1 MEFKSQYTKEEVEAL
16 IAWARSVDYE
26 GRLDIGGGQ
35 VMTNAKV
42 SIQNMANQIEPQIG
56 NVNYSG
62 MIHKLFVA
70 KETLE
75 KIYNI

>member
-1 MEFKSQYTKEEVEAL
+1 MEFKAQYTREEVEAL
-16 IAWARSVDYE
+16 IAWARSVTYE
-26 GRLDIGGGQ
+26 GRLDIGHGQ
-35 VMTNAKV
+35 VLTNAKV

-75 KIYNI
+75 KIYNK

>member
-1 MEFKSQYTKEEVEAL
+1 MEFKAQYTREEVEAL
-16 IAWARSVDYE
+16 IAWARSVTYE
-26 GRLDIGGGQ
+26 GRLDIGNGQ
-35 VMTNAKV
+35 VLTNAKV